1 MFLNILVAFDGS
13 PSAWA
18 ALRQAVDLARAEN
31 AKLTILSVRPPLPS
45 FAYRSGVSVERLKEE
60 ADEEVAEFL
69 REARASLPDDVSAT
83 TIQREGHAGEE
94 IVRQV
99 EEGHHDLVVLGTRRW
114 GRFRANVF
122 GSVNA
127 YVHFHSTV
135 AMLIVSLTDSDDEV
149 GPA

>member
-1 MFLNILVAFDGS
+1 VFLNVLVAFDAS

-18 ALRQAVDLARAEN
+18 ALDQAADLAVAEN
-31 AKLTILSVRPPLPS
+31 ATLTVIGVVPPLPS
-45 FAYRSGVSVERLKEE
+45 FAYRAGVSVERLKEE
-60 ADEEVAEFL
+60 AAEEVAESL
-69 REARASLPDDVSAT
+69 REARARLRDGVSAT
-83 TIQREGHAGEE
+83 TVQSEGHPGEE

-99 EEGHHDLVVLGTRRW
+99 EEGGHDLVVLGTRRW

-135 AMLIVSLTDSDDEV
+135 PMLIVSAPGDDDSE
-149 GPA
+149 AA